1 MFYAALERFDRDN
14 GERWAGYARWLGRTD
29 LQRVITLDG
38 MLCPPVVHAES
49 SDDWDFVVQEEFMLD
64 FFTDLGFVLQRAA
77 QVRRAQVV
85 AVCRE
90 PSAEDVNGFSHPEF
104 EFAGFDIVDT
114 QLVAS
119 ALLGSNRFPG
129 VFEVSELSAESGLI
143 LSHGRA
149 FKIRDQLRR
158 RFPDRKEANCHVWAM
173 WRYLGAVGDGR

>member
-1 MFYAALERFDRDN
+1 MFYAALQRFDRDN
-14 GERWAGYARWLGRTD
+14 GERWVGYARWLGRTD

-49 SDDWDFVVQEEFMLD
+49 SDDWEFVVQEEFMLD

-77 QVRRAQVV
+77 KVHRAQVI
-85 AVCRE
+85 AVCCE
-90 PSAEDVNGFSHPEF
+90 PSAEDVSGFSRADF

-129 VFEVSELSAESGLI
+129 MFEVSELSAESGLI
-143 LSHGRA
+143 MSRERA
-149 FKIRDQLRR
+149 LQIRDKLRR
-158 RFPDRKEANCHVWAM
+158 HYPNNDRANCHVWGM
-173 WRYLGAVGDGR
+173 WRYTGAA